1 MKYNEHLKSL
11 PTCDVVRRERLQIWS
26 FASVHIH
33 NVCMNAK
40 NQSKAMQKNVIIGVA
55 MMQKNICLGP
65 TEWFK

>member
-1 MKYNEHLKSL
+1 MLL
-11 PTCDVVRRERLQIWS
+11 RPERLQIWS

-40 NQSKAMQKNVIIGVA
+40 NQSKAMQKSVIIGVA